1 MFELVDQFAELTGFS
16 DRDRLDV
23 TLERAERAV
32 YCAKAHG
39 RNRVLGY
46 AELVA
51 SGELKVSTKAGEI
64 ELF

>member
-1 MFELVDQFAELTGFS
+1 
-16 DRDRLDV
+16 
-23 TLERAERAV
+23 V

-51 SGELKVSTKAGEI
+51 SGELKVTTKAGEI